1 MVKRLVLLA
10 LCAALLLPHSA
21 RAQDGGDPMV
31 DALREAGL
39 ITDLNLSQTNEDI
52 TATLNW
58 AYADVNQFLFELTIA
73 GTETRMMPSVM
84 LTDAA
89 GNIFSQAQTY
99 FTSDTSGALVVSLAF
114 YPQTYNLDT
123 GVVDTEYFQTQYGDF
138 PPPTLDL
145 FLSLQIS
152 ETLSFNFEFTV
163 DLFGAL
169 KFEPNIVQSANGVD
183 MTLQSVKVT
192 PSKTDATVCFNLP
205 TNADWQPEASL
216 VLGDQTGMLAGWGMT
231 QRPSVNDVARCFNL
245 SFNAFSNGQP
255 ATLTLTVDRLRLS
268 EPETREYWEA
278 VRDALLEYGIEI
290 EVVMEGGVYYNLL
303 SQPEGMTEMEAATI
317 MQQVRLEQRET
328 TEGPWVFSL
337 ELSQP
342 AP

>member
-1 MVKRLVLLA
+1 MVKRLILFA
-10 LCAALLLPHSA
+10 LCAALLLPHPA
-21 RAQDGGDPMV
+21 RAQDGDPTV

-39 ITDLNLSQTNEDI
+39 ITDLNLSQTDGDV

-73 GTETRMMPSVM
+73 GAEGIMMPSVM
-84 LTDAA
+84 LTDQA
-89 GNIFSQAQTY
+89 GNIFSQAQTH
-99 FTSDTSGALVVSLAF
+99 FTQDESGALIVSLSF

-152 ETLSFNFEFTV
+152 EMVSFNFEFTV

-169 KFEPNIVQSANGVD
+169 QFEPNIVQSANGID
-183 MTLQSVKVT
+183 MTLQSVKIT

-205 TNADWQPEASL
+205 TSADWQPEASL
-216 VLGDQTGMLAGWGMT
+216 SLGDQTGMLLGWGMT
-231 QRPSVNDVARCFNL
+231 QRPSVDDVARCFNL
-245 SFNAFSNGQP
+245 SFNAFYGGQP
-255 ATLTLTVDRLRLS
+255 ATLTLTVDRLRIS

-303 SQPEGMTEMEAATI
+303 SQPEDMTDMEVATL

-328 TEGPWVFSL
+328 TEGPWIFSL
-337 ELSQP
+337 ELSQA